1 MKYISI
7 CSGIEAASTAWHG
20 LGWTPL
26 AFSEIEPF
34 PSAVLAQR
42 YPEVPNLGD
51 MSKFREWP
59 EELLA
64 ECELLVGGTPCQ
76 AFSVAGLRKSLDDER
91 GNLSLI
97 YVQMFHHINA
107 IRRKH
112 GRSPAIAL
120 WENVPGVLSTKDN
133 AFGCFISGLLG
144 VDDTLETQDGKWP
157 KAGFLGSETVRVGYR
172 VLDAQY
178 FAVAQRRRRVFLVA
192 VPCELIASVGERAC
206 PSEILSL
213 RESVLGNPPT
223 RGETRQAVAGGSAG
237 CAAGGGEPYHL
248 DRAMFNQGVNAQYE
262 PQITDDGVAASMV
275 ARGPAAV
282 MWNASDQANAERL
295 VDQAGTLNCNKGQR
309 GGWIAPS
316 GHPDPAY
323 AISAGNQSKGGVFGS
338 GRDSQDTFVVGVSS
352 LAVRTAQTS
361 ANGHGV
367 AEEVAHTLD
376 QVQGQAVATPIDL
389 RQASRGEKVTNNR
402 SSGSGG
408 PPGSGVGDA
417 GDPAFTVS
425 ERGQA
430 VAFKPSHYTRGK
442 DGKPDEVAPP
452 LSADADKGDQDTV
465 IMRQSIGFNWQ
476 NGGGYGNANDGLGIT
491 EEGTGPLSRSQ
502 VPACV
507 TGARTHALTTRAA
520 AVEEDG
526 TGRGTPIIPVGGEPQ
541 TFDWQASDG
550 GQDTSFRGG
559 SRAYIVD
566 KPGCSRSLTSC
577 KTLAVAFSA
586 KDSGSDATEELSPTM
601 RAMQHVDG
609 NANAGGQIAV
619 AFTKAKRAQSVND
632 DESWVPGEVAPTQNQ
647 FDVGDT
653 RATTVV
659 AFTQNSRDEV
669 RQIDGDGQIA
679 GALSAEA
686 GMHQTN
692 YLAFAPLQGGR
703 SMPVTPESPTLEAG
717 TGNKAPAVLAFAN
730 RTRDGV
736 KVPEIM
742 KDGVTPAL
750 TNPGDGGRADAVNVL
765 ADAPVQVQWASGGG
779 KVENP
784 TMQALRTSAEHSY
797 QFVRQAMQVRR
808 LTPTECCRLQGFPDD
823 HCDIIFRKKPA
834 ADGPKYRA
842 LGNSMA
848 VPCMAWL
855 GYRIHLATRQDS

>member
-1 MKYISI
+1 VKYISI

-42 YPEVPNLGD
+42 HPNVPNLGD
-51 MSKFREWP
+51 MSKYREWP

-97 YVQMFHHINA
+97 YVHLFHHINE

-192 VPCELIASVGERAC
+192 VPCELVASLGERAC

-223 RGETRQAVAGGSAG
+223 RGEARQAVAGGSAERAASGGG
-237 CAAGGGEPYHL
+237 CGEPYHP

-295 VDQAGTLNCNKGQR
+295 VDQAGTLNCNMRQR

-316 GHPDPAY
+316 GHPDPI
-323 AISAGNQSKGGVFGS
+323 AIPIISDADRQNSEALTPS
-338 GRDSQDTFVVGVSS
+338 PDAEGRIRLRNPGVGV
-352 LAVRTAQTS
+352 
-361 ANGHGV
+361 
-367 AEEVAHTLD
+367 
-376 QVQGQAVATPIDL
+376 
-389 RQASRGEKVTNNR
+389 GE
-402 SSGSGG
+402 
-408 PPGSGVGDA
+408 D
-417 GDPAFTVS
+417 GDPMFTV
-425 ERGQA
+425 QATKPHA

-452 LSADADKGDQDTV
+452 LSADADKGDQDTLV
-465 IMRQSIGFNWQ
+465 MRQSIGFNWQ
-476 NGGGYGNANDGLGIT
+476 NGGGYGNAN
-491 EEGTGPLSRSQ
+491 
-502 VPACV
+502 
-507 TGARTHALTTRAA
+507 
-520 AVEEDG
+520 
-526 TGRGTPIIPVGGEPQ
+526 
-541 TFDWQASDG
+541 
-550 GQDTSFRGG
+550 
-559 SRAYIVD
+559 
-566 KPGCSRSLTSC
+566 
-577 KTLAVAFSA
+577 
-586 KDSGSDATEELSPTM
+586 
-601 RAMQHVDG
+601 
-609 NANAGGQIAV
+609 AGGQIAV
-619 AFTKAKRAQSVND
+619 AYGVDTYNQTVSDVSIPLRVGNAKDSLPAAMVPFTKAKRAQSVND

-659 AFTQNSRDEV
+659 AFTQNTRDEV
-669 RQIDGDGQIA
+669 RQIAGDGQIA

-703 SMPVTPESPTLEAG
+703 SMPVTKESPTLEAG
-717 TGNKAPAVLAFAN
+717 TGNKAPAVLSFKPGQSAAARSLGESREVSCTIEGAAN
-730 RTRDGV
+730 GNAGH
-736 KVPEIM
+736 KV
-742 KDGVTPAL
+742 
-750 TNPGDGGRADAVNVL
+750 AV
-765 ADAPVQVQWASGGG
+765 AA
-779 KVENP
+779 
-784 TMQALRTSAEHSY
+784 
-797 QFVRQAMQVRR
+797 AMQVRR

-855 GYRIHLATRQDS
+855 GYRIHLATHRDTP